1 MIADDVGISQAT
13 VLKNLH
19 EDLAMNK
26 VLARWIPKL
35 LNPGQKLCR
44 QPICQ
49 ENLRVLADDKELSSK
64 IVTSDETL
72 GVSLE
77 STDKTRIHAVGP
89 LVHKASPLP
98 KKQERRTMLAKP

>member
-1 MIADDVGISQAT
+1 MIVDDVGISQAT
-13 VLKNLH
+13 VLKKLH

-49 ENLRVLADDKELSSK
+49 KNLGVLADDKEFSSK
-64 IVTSDETL
+64 IVTSDETW
-72 GVSLE
+72 VYHWNPP
-77 STDKTRIHAVGP
+77 I
-89 LVHKASPLP
+89 
-98 KKQERRTMLAKP
+98 KQESMQWVH